1 MKIAKQKIYSV
12 LFSILVL
19 ASAVF
24 FLNRDSE
31 SNHTSLSAYT
41 DDNIIEGEMIVML
54 KENVNVND
62 FLASYDNIGLR
73 VKEEIYKD
81 YNLWLLEYDVTRSAP
96 VNALVSVMG
105 SRDVSVAQFN
115 HNVELRSATP
125 NDTRF
130 NEQWDMNNTGQSGG
144 TVDADIDA
152 PEAWNI
158 STGGVTS
165 QGDSIVVAVIDGGF
179 FLAHQDLTFW
189 KNNAEIPSNSIDDD
203 SNGYVDDVN
212 GWNAY
217 NNNGTITS
225 SQHGTHVSGTVG
237 AKGNNN
243 VGVAGVSWNVKVMAI
258 QGSSG
263 TEATVIKAYG
273 YALKQRQIYNATNGT
288 KGAFVVATNSSFG
301 VDFGNPSSYPLWC
314 AFYDSLGKAGVLS
327 AGAGP
332 NQNVNID
339 VVGDI
344 PTACPSNFLIA
355 VTNTT
360 RTDTKNTGAG
370 WGPINMDLGA
380 PGTTILSTNPN
391 NQYGTSTGTSMATP
405 HVAGTV
411 GLMYAAANPT
421 LIALAKQHPDSAA
434 SMFKRMILQNVDTL
448 LSMSTFVLT
457 KGRLNLHKT
466 ITAVSTL
473 TSVSNNTGNISDYR
487 LSQNY
492 PNPFNPSTRISYSM
506 PKQGF
511 VSLKVFDITGK
522 EVANLVNNVKQAGE
536 HSIDFNAAE
545 LTSGIYFYTIKAG
558 DFSETRK
565 MLLVK

>member
-12 LFSILVL
+12 LFSVLVL

-24 FLNRDSE
+24 FLTRESE
-31 SNHTSLSAYT
+31 SNENSLSFYT
-41 DDNIIEGEMIVML
+41 DSRMVEGEMIVML
-54 KENVNVND
+54 KEGVNIND

-73 VKEEIYKD
+73 VKEELYKD
-81 YNLWLLEYDVTRSAP
+81 YNLWLLEYDVNRSAP
-96 VNALVSVMG
+96 VNALISVMG

-115 HNVELRSATP
+115 HSVDLRAATP

-130 NEQWDMNNTGQSGG
+130 AEQWDMNNTGQSGG
-144 TVDADIDA
+144 TADADIDA

-158 STGGVTS
+158 TTGGVTS

-179 FLAHQDLTFW
+179 FLAHNDVSFW
-189 KNNAEIPSNSIDDD
+189 KNYAEIPSNSIDDD

-225 SQHGTHVSGTVG
+225 AQHGTHVSGTVG
-237 AKGNNN
+237 ARGNNN
-243 VGVAGVSWNVKVMAI
+243 LGVTGVNWNVKVMAI
-258 QGSSG
+258 QGSSS

-273 YALKQRQIYNATNGT
+273 YALKQRKIYNQTNGQ
-288 KGAFVVATNSSFG
+288 KGAFVVSTNSSFG
-301 VDFGNPSSYPLWC
+301 VDFGNPAAYPLWC

-344 PTACPSNFLIA
+344 PTTCPSNYMIA

-360 RTDTKNTGAG
+360 NTDQRNSGAG
-370 WGPINMDLGA
+370 WGPLNMDLGA
-380 PGTTILSTNPN
+380 PGTNILSTNPN
-391 NQYGTSTGTSMATP
+391 NLYGTSTGTSMATP
-405 HVAGTV
+405 HVAGAV
-411 GLMYAAANPT
+411 GLMYAAANPHI
-421 LIALAKQHPDSAA
+421 IALSKTNPDSAA
-434 SMFKRMILQNVDTL
+434 LLIKKLMLSSVDSITSMQTTV
-448 LSMSTFVLT
+448 LS
-457 KGRLNLHKT
+457 KGRLNLHKSVL
-466 ITAVSTL
+466 AVGGPL
-473 TSVSNNTGNISDYR
+473 TGVTNTTQVMGFR

-492 PNPFNPSTRISYSM
+492 PNPFNPATKINYSL

-511 VSLKVFDITGK
+511 VSLKVFDIAGK
-522 EVANLVNNVKQAGE
+522 EVATLVSGVKQAGE
-536 HSIDFNAAE
+536 YNIDFNASE

-558 DFSETRK
+558 DFLETRK
-565 MLLVK
+565 MLLIK